1 MEITVVRHGQSE
13 SNRSGLWQ
21 GQGDSPLSEEGR
33 LQAGALAYRLDGHH
47 YDLVVSSDL
56 QRAVHTAEALG
67 REPEIDP
74 AWRELDIG
82 SWEGRSQEDV
92 AAEDPEALAA
102 LRDGKDV
109 KLGGGES
116 LAEFDARVG
125 AAFEKLQARLNP
137 DDRAMVVA
145 HGGVIASL
153 TRYVLGQ
160 ARSFWSGFG
169 PLENT
174 SLTHFRVYEAGPM
187 LISYNDATHLGP
199 LNRWTQARH
208 DEGNTLLTLIR
219 HGQTDANTDDRW
231 QGVTDGEL
239 TLDGRAQ
246 AAALAGW
253 YPGLDMLYA
262 SPLRRAQ
269 DTAAA
274 LADVFGLEVENHDGV
289 IEMHLGEW
297 EDQTTP
303 TIQAGWAQLWEEIYD
318 DDKDLPRGA
327 TGETLTGTAARMEA
341 ALQELAHRH
350 AGAKVGV
357 VSHGGSI
364 RSYVLDLLDIGHA
377 GRDRLA
383 FVDNTAVT
391 HILISEDSATIADY
405 NVAPHLE

>member
-33 LQAGALAYRLDGHH
+33 LQAGALAYRLESRT
-47 YDLVVSSDL
+47 YDLVMASDL
-56 QRAVHTAEALG
+56 QRALHTAEMLSN
-67 REPEIDP
+67 EVEIDP

-82 SWEGRSQEDV
+82 DWEGRSQEDV
-92 AAEDPEALAA
+92 AAEDAEVLAA
-102 LRDGKDV
+102 VRRGEDV

-116 LAEFDARVG
+116 LQEFDARVG
-125 AAFEKLQARLNP
+125 AAFEKLQARLGP

-153 TRYVLGQ
+153 TRHVLGQ
-160 ARSFWSGFG
+160 ARTFWSGFG

-174 SLTHFRVYEAGPM
+174 SLTHFRVHESGPM

-199 LNRWTQARH
+199 LNRWTQKRH
-208 DEGNTLLTLIR
+208 DEGDTLLTLIR
-219 HGQTDANTDDRW
+219 HGQTDANIDDRW

-239 TLDGRAQ
+239 SIDGRAQ
-246 AAALAGW
+246 AAALADW
-253 YPGLDMLYA
+253 YPGLDSLYS

-274 LADVFGLEVENHDGV
+274 LAEVLGVPVESHDGV

-297 EDQTTP
+297 EDLTTP
-303 TIQAGWAQLWEEIYD
+303 IIQGGWSHLWEQIYD
-318 DDKDLPRGA
+318 RGEDLPRGS
-327 TGETLTGTAARMEA
+327 TGESLSDTAVRMEA

-357 VSHGGSI
+357 VSHGAAI
-364 RSYVLDLLDIGHA
+364 RSYVLDLLEIGHA

-391 HILISEDSATIADY
+391 HILISEDSAIIADY